1 MTLYFR
7 NPEMVAE
14 SRRRMMRR
22 MMEDSYNHERV
33 LTFPLEMKSTEN
45 DYTLRAML
53 PGLSA
58 DEVNIQFNDSVLT
71 IDGEYTS
78 ISEEGKES
86 LFSEMPVGRFARS
99 IEIKDPV
106 VVDKIEASMKDGI
119 LTIHIPKAEE
129 AKPKTIK
136 INAK

>member
-7 NPEMVAE
+7 NPEMIAE
-14 SRRRMMRR
+14 SRRRMLRR
-22 MMEDSYNHERV
+22 MMDETYNTDRV
-33 LTFPLEMKSTEN
+33 LSFPLEMKATEN
-45 DYTLRAML
+45 DFTLKAML

-58 DEVNIQFNDSVLT
+58 EEINIRYEDGVLT

-78 ISEEGKES
+78 INEEGKEC
-86 LFSEMPVGRFARS
+86 LFSEMPVGRFSRS
-99 IEIKDPV
+99 IEIKEPI
-106 VVDKIEASMKDGI
+106 VVDKIDASMKDGI
-119 LTIHIPKAEE
+119 LTILIPKAEE

>member
-7 NPEMVAE
+7 NPEMIAE
-14 SRRRMMRR
+14 SRRRMLRK
-22 MMEDSYNHERV
+22 MMDETYNTDRV
-33 LTFPLEMKSTEN
+33 LSFPLEMKATEN
-45 DYTLRAML
+45 DYTLKAML

-58 DEVNIQFNDSVLT
+58 EEINIRYEDSVLT

-78 ISEEGKES
+78 ISEEGKEC
-86 LFSEMPVGRFARS
+86 LFSEMPVGRFSRS
-99 IEIKDPV
+99 IEIKEPI

-119 LTIHIPKAEE
+119 LTILIPKAEE
-129 AKPKTIK
+129 AKPKMIK

>member
-7 NPEMVAE
+7 NPEMIAE
-14 SRRRMMRR
+14 SRRRMLRR
-22 MMEDSYNHERV
+22 MMDETYNTDRV
-33 LTFPLEMKSTEN
+33 LSFPLEMKATEN
-45 DYTLRAML
+45 DYTLKAML

-58 DEVNIQFNDSVLT
+58 EEINIRYEDGVLT

-78 ISEEGKES
+78 INEEGKEC
-86 LFSEMPVGRFARS
+86 LFSEMPVGRFSRS
-99 IEIKDPV
+99 IEIKEPI
-106 VVDKIEASMKDGI
+106 VVDKIDASMKDGI
-119 LTIHIPKAEE
+119 LTILIPKAEE